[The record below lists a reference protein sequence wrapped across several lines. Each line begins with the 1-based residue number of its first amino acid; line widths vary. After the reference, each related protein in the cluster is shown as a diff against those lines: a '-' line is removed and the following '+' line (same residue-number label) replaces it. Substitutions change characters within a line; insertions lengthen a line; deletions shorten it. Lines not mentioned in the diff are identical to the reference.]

1 MIDDTT
7 NLATPADAAA
17 SQGIPNPDLD
27 PAQITHGALQNIVDA
42 RTMSGELRVQRQVA
56 NQPATAGA
64 LWDLPSFFQYL
75 KENTSVIPP
84 FPGAAQDGNGWF
96 AQADKAIGGTEG
108 FEGRAYHGVYSPLRK
123 PGDIFVK
130 PGQVTSQTTSE
141 VSIGYGYNLTGNRD
155 SRQVFQKVLG
165 IDSAG
170 YDKIVNGQ
178 ASITPEQGLKLRQYM
193 IYQVNAQLDTLL
205 GGKSLTDYQ
214 RAAMV
219 SMLYN
224 FGYGN
229 FKKTGIPDAI
239 KAGAD
244 PQKIATMIRGASS
257 SQKALQS
264 RRNAEANLFLGVNG
278 AATQLAST
286 VSNYT
291 K

>member
-1 MIDDTT
+1 MTDSPDQGAA
-7 NLATPADAAA
+7 LPADL
-17 SQGIPNPDLD
+17 SLD
-27 PAQITHGALQNIVDA
+27 PAQITHDALQNIIDA
-42 RTMSGELRVQRQVA
+42 KTMSGELRVQRQVSD
-56 NQPATAGA
+56 QPATAGA

-75 KENTSVIPP
+75 KENTSVVPP
-84 FPGAAQDGNGWF
+84 FPGADQDGNGWF

-130 PGQVTSQTTSE
+130 PGQVTSHTTSE

-170 YDKIVNGQ
+170 YDKIINGQ
-178 ASITPEQGLKLRQYM
+178 ASITPEQGLRLRQYM
-193 IYQVNAQLDTLL
+193 IYQANAQLDHLIDH
-205 GGKSLTDYQ
+205 KPLTDYQ
-214 RAAMV
+214 RAALV

-229 FKKTGIPDAI
+229 FKKTGIPDLV
-239 KAGAD
+239 KQGAD
-244 PQKIATMIRGASS
+244 PQVIAQKIRGASS
-257 SQKALQS
+257 SQKALQA
-264 RRNAEANLFLGVNG
+264 RRNAEANLFLGVKG
-278 AATQLAST
+278 AAMQVAATT
-286 VSNYT
+286 SNYT

>member
-1 MIDDTT
+1 MIDNTT
-7 NLATPADAAA
+7 TPMTPADAQV
-17 SQGIPNPDLD
+17 SQGVPNPDLD
-27 PAQITHGALQNIVDA
+27 PSQLAHNALQNIIDA
-42 RTMSGELRVQRQVA
+42 KTMSGELRVQRQVA
-56 NQPATAGA
+56 DQPATAGA

-84 FPGAAQDGNGWF
+84 FPGASQDGNGWF

-130 PGQVTSQTTSE
+130 PGQVNDQTTSE

-165 IDSAG
+165 IDSDG
-170 YDKIVNGQ
+170 YDKIRAGQ

-193 IYQVNAQLDTLL
+193 IYQVNSQLDTLL
-205 GGKSLTDYQ
+205 GKKALTDYQ
-214 RAAMV
+214 RAALV

-229 FKKTGIPDAI
+229 FRKTGIPDAI
-239 KAGAD
+239 KNGAD

-257 SQKALQS
+257 SQKALQP

-278 AATQLAST
+278 ASTQLAST